1 MVRLVMLTARE
12 GESLRMIF
20 GVRGVRSSSSQ
31 AMG

>member
-1 MVRLVMLTARE
+1 MVRLVMLTARDP
-12 GESLRMIF
+12 GGLRTEW